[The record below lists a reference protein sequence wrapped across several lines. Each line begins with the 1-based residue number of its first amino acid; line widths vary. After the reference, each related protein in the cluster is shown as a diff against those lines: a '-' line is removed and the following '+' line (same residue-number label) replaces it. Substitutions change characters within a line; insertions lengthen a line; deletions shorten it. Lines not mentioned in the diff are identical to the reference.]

1 MEKITVHD
9 RFFVKFDG
17 KDEYDSIV
25 KLFCSGEWA
34 DHEAN
39 EYLEFQYDNLRNA
52 YAIYLSDV
60 SRAFRVSRLV
70 GCPMFTYTEF
80 MAIVA
85 VRNRKPT
92 PEPIVNSED
101 SEGDALMKFFA
112 AEPGTWGGYS
122 GV

>member
-1 MEKITVHD
+1 MEKITVYD

-25 KLFCSGEWA
+25 KLFCTDEWA
-34 DHEAN
+34 DHGAYDCLEFRYYHFKN
-39 EYLEFQYDNLRNA
+39 EYE
-52 YAIYLSDV
+52 IYLSDV
-60 SRAFRVSRLV
+60 SSAFRVSRLV

-92 PEPIVNSED
+92 PKPIVNSED